1 MDNKSKLFI
10 ILATVNSMALATV
23 TASVDRNQVTLGQ
36 SFNLTIDAANG
47 TPDLQPLTTD
57 FEVLGTSNSSQMS
70 IINGKTSSQKSYIVT
85 LTAKTSGKLLIPPL
99 SVGNDKTNSLMV
111 QVTPPSKAAAAL
123 AKEQLFVVTELSD
136 YSSYPGVPVVLS
148 VKFFYSQPVANV
160 TMSDLKVDNATVQ
173 PSGKTIQ
180 YSANENGRNYQVSEQ
195 KFLLTAN
202 QSGKLV
208 IPPVRI
214 SGALSSGGSDI
225 FGMFNNQPFN
235 TQSQPQTIVIKPL
248 PAGFSS
254 SNWLPAKE
262 LLMNESWSLNSLQV
276 NNGDPITRTI
286 TVQAL
291 GISGSAIPDFSF
303 AAPTVVKVYPDKS
316 QTGDSVTND
325 GVLGQRVF
333 KIAYVPTKNGT
344 VTFPPISIKWWN
356 IASNREETT
365 TLPAKTVTVAG
376 VATNVSNLAASTAT
390 QAGSLIKNP
399 VAVSTNIRE
408 NPKRAADFWQYL
420 TVIFAGLWLVTSA
433 VAVVLWRRKIPHKP
447 AHATTQRD
455 NNLQPANAA
464 AINSQLKLL
473 LTACDE
479 RNSAQVATELIKW
492 ARLNWQQP
500 LHSLADICHLLPDL
514 PELVTQL
521 RVLEASLYGTGK
533 FADFTHLKH
542 LLAAG
547 DFKKSTKSS
556 VADLSLAEL
565 YPTKANNR
573 N

>member
-10 ILATVNSMALATV
+10 ILAAVNSMALATV
-23 TASVDRNQVTLGQ
+23 TASVDRDQITIGQ

-47 TPDLQPLTTD
+47 TPDLQPLTAD

-99 SVGNDKTNSLMV
+99 SVGNDKTNSLTV
-111 QVTPPSKAAAAL
+111 EVTPQSKAAAAQ
-123 AKEQLFVVTELSD
+123 AKEQLFVVSELSD
-136 YSSYPGVPVVLS
+136 HSSYPGVPLVLS

-160 TMSDLKVDNATVQ
+160 TMSDLKLANATIQ

-202 QSGKLV
+202 QPGKLI
-208 IPPVRI
+208 IPPVKI
-214 SGALSSGGSDI
+214 SGAVSSGGSDI

-235 TQSQPQTIVIKPL
+235 TQSQPQTVVIKPL

-262 LLMNESWSLNSLQV
+262 LLMNESWSLNSTQV

-291 GISGSAIPDFSF
+291 GISGNAIPDFSF
-303 AAPTVVKVYPDKS
+303 AAPTGVKVYPDKS
-316 QTGDSVTND
+316 QTQDSVTND

-344 VTFPPISIKWWN
+344 LTFPAISIKWWN

-365 TLPAKTVTVAG
+365 TLSAKTVTVVG
-376 VATNVSNLAASTAT
+376 VANSVSNPAASTAT
-390 QAGSLIKNP
+390 LAASTIKNS
-399 VAVSTNIRE
+399 VATSANARETTNHGTG
-408 NPKRAADFWQYL
+408 FWQYL
-420 TVIFAGLWLVTSA
+420 TFVFAGLWLLTSA
-433 VAVVLWRRKIPHKP
+433 VAVVLWRRKTPHKSIHITVQP
-447 AHATTQRD
+447 D

-479 RNSAQVATELIKW
+479 SNSSQVTTELIKW

-500 LHSLADICHLLPDL
+500 LHSLGDICNLLTKS
-514 PELVTQL
+514 PELIVEL
-521 RVLEASLYGTGK
+521 RALEASLYGTSQFND
-533 FADFTHLKH
+533 FARLKQ
-542 LLAAG
+542 LLADG
-547 DFKKSTKSS
+547 DFRKSVQSNGDNS
-556 VADLSLAEL
+556 PLAEL
-565 YPTKANNR
+565 YPTKSQ
-573 N
+573 

>member
-10 ILATVNSMALATV
+10 ILAAVNSMALATV
-23 TASVDRNQVTLGQ
+23 TASVDRDQITVGQ
-36 SFNLTIDAANG
+36 SFNFTIDAANG
-47 TPDLQPLTTD
+47 TPDLQPLTAD

-99 SVGNDKTNSLMV
+99 SVGNDKTNSLTV
-111 QVTPPSKAAAAL
+111 EITPQSKAAAAQ

-136 YSSYPGVPVVLS
+136 HSSYPGVPVVLS

-160 TMSDLKVDNATVQ
+160 TMGDLKLDSATIE
-173 PSGKTIQ
+173 PTGKTIQ

-195 KFLLTAN
+195 KFLLTAKEP
-202 QSGKLV
+202 GKLV
-208 IPPVRI
+208 IPAVKI
-214 SGALSSGGSDI
+214 SGAVSSGGSDI

-235 TQSQPQTIVIKPL
+235 TQSQPQTVVIKPL

-262 LLMNESWSLNSLQV
+262 LLMNESWSLNSTQV

-303 AAPTVVKVYPDKS
+303 AAPTEVKVYPDKS
-316 QTGDSVTND
+316 QTQDSVTND

-344 VTFPPISIKWWN
+344 ITFPAISIKWWN

-365 TLPAKTVTVAG
+365 TLPAKTVTVDG
-376 VATNVSNLAASTAT
+376 VTTSMANSPITANTISESTAGNT
-390 QAGSLIKNP
+390 TSPIANARETKNHG
-399 VAVSTNIRE
+399 ANL
-408 NPKRAADFWQYL
+408 WHYL
-420 TVIFAGLWLVTSA
+420 TFIFAGLWLLTLLVT
-433 VAVVLWRRKIPHKP
+433 VVLWRKKTRHQPTD
-447 AHATTQRD
+447 TTNQLD
-455 NNLQPANAA
+455 NTLQPATAA
-464 AINSQLKLL
+464 AIDAQLKLVL
-473 LTACDE
+473 IACDE
-479 RNSAQVATELIKW
+479 RNSSRVTTELIKW

-500 LHSLADICHLLPDL
+500 LHSLGDICHLLADS
-514 PELVTQL
+514 PELVMQL
-521 RVLEASLYGTGK
+521 RMLEASLYGTSQFDD
-533 FADFTHLKH
+533 FAHLKH

-547 DFKKSTKSS
+547 GFKKSTKSS
-556 VADLSLAEL
+556 ASVLPLAEL
-565 YPTKANNR
+565 YPTQANIR